1 MRKFLA
7 IVLTLAMVTSL
18 MTPAMAAEL
27 ESSDQ
32 SSTMSFATS
41 STGWMEIT
49 CSGEEKQTNANE
61 VSDKENSYPFE
72 IKQFEG
78 NEIVQTV
85 TGSCGG
91 DRIIVTD
98 YKDGEVVK
106 TESIMVS
113 DRVKQESLASDENVD
128 FGKADIN
135 ATSVGTKIGTIT
147 YNKSSIT
154 NIEEKIAVYSKLT
167 NRDNEAYTINGKKSD
182 TLAVI
187 TGLIASVVS
196 VFVSGGLS
204 IPKQIAVAIISSAGG
219 SVAGGAIGVVFTEEV
234 AVNASYY
241 TMKGYHARSNKYSS
255 AYTGIARQVLTKKS
269 KSYNKWF
276 YEGFTPQNW
285 KSGDNLAICLWNNL
299 IKLTYPHVKSYT

>member
-27 ESSDQ
+27 ESNDQ

-41 STGWMEIT
+41 STGRMEIT
-49 CSGEEKQTNANE
+49 YSGEEKQTNANE
-61 VSDKENSYPFE
+61 VSDKENSYSFE

-85 TGSCGG
+85 TGSYGG

-113 DRVKQESLASDENVD
+113 DRVIKQESLASDENVD
-128 FGKADIN
+128 FGNANIN

-154 NIEEKIAVYSKLT
+154 NIEEKIMQDEV
-167 NRDNEAYTINGKKSD
+167 
-182 TLAVI
+182 
-187 TGLIASVVS
+187 
-196 VFVSGGLS
+196 
-204 IPKQIAVAIISSAGG
+204 KQ
-219 SVAGGAIGVVFTEEV
+219 
-234 AVNASYY
+234 
-241 TMKGYHARSNKYSS
+241 
-255 AYTGIARQVLTKKS
+255 
-269 KSYNKWF
+269 
-276 YEGFTPQNW
+276 
-285 KSGDNLAICLWNNL
+285 
-299 IKLTYPHVKSYT
+299 